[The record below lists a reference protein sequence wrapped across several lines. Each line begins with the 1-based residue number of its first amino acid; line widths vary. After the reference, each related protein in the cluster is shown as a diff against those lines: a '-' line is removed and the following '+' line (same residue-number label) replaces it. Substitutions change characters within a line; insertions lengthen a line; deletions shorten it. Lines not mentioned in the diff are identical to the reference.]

1 MDATSPPQLASD
13 LRLAIGRVARR
24 LRRTYVDAG
33 RGVSFLELAVLQ
45 RLERTGPAAPG
56 RLAGDEGVTSAAVA
70 ATLTSLESQGLV
82 RRERDPEDRRRV
94 VVTITASGG
103 KTLQARESSSIDR
116 VEAVLS
122 TLTVAERSRLAAA
135 VPLLERIAT
144 EL

>member
-1 MDATSPPQLASD
+1 VEDTSPPQLASD

-24 LRRTYVDAG
+24 LRRIYVDAEK
-33 RGVSFLELAVLQ
+33 GVSFLELAVLQ

-56 RLAGDEGVTSAAVA
+56 TLAGDEGVTSAAVA

-82 RRERDPEDRRRV
+82 IRDRDPEDRRRV
-94 VVTITASGG
+94 VVTITSSGR

-116 VEAVLS
+116 IEAVLR
-122 TLTVAERSRLAAA
+122 TVTAADRRRLAAA
-135 VPLLERIAT
+135 VPLLERIAA